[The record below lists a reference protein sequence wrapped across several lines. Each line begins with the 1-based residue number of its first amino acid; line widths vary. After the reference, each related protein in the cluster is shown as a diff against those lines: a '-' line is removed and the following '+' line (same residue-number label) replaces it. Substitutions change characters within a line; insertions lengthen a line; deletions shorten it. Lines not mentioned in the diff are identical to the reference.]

1 MISEIN
7 PKKGEEISMKSKDS
21 MKEYFGNSNVKSLK
35 AVGNGIVIG
44 ILAGLVAVL
53 YRFLLGKGE
62 VLLHY
67 MGSWS
72 KQSIFH
78 GICWFVI
85 LGMISFVVAKLIK
98 WEPMISGSG
107 IPQISGEVKGYLN
120 PSWWKI
126 LIAKIIGG
134 TLCIIGGLSLGREG
148 PSVQLGG
155 MAGKGYAKATKQDET
170 KEKQF
175 ISCGASA
182 GLSAAFNAPLSGLMF
197 SLEEIHKNFS
207 SSVLV
212 TTLIAT
218 VVADFVSKTVFGL
231 NTVFGFELEKVLPL
245 SHYPLLVLLGAI
257 LGMCG
262 VIYNKVTLEIQSLY
276 KKIPA
281 SKMELRVI
289 IPFFIAGVLGFLCPQ
304 VLAGGHT
311 MIELLEEKP
320 GLLVLIFLLLLKFI
334 FSAVCF
340 GSGAPGGIFFPL
352 LILGSYVGAIFGT
365 ISIEYFQVDASFMNN
380 FIILSMAGLFTGI
393 VRAPITGIIL
403 VTEMTGGFSHM
414 LSLAVVS
421 MVAYVVANL
430 CHSEPI
436 YDSLL
441 SRILAGKKVKEVKV
455 NKKKMLLEF
464 TVANGSPLIHQQIK
478 DVDWEDCLVVEI
490 RRGEEE
496 IITKGTTT
504 IKRGDQLVFLV
515 ESNGLS
521 NYHKKLSKLCSGEEA

>member
-1 MISEIN
+1 MISEKN
-7 PKKGEEISMKSKDS
+7 SKKGEEVSMKSKDS

-107 IPQISGEVKGYLN
+107 IPQISGVVKWYLN

-182 GLSAAFNAPLSGLMF
+182 GLSAAFNAPLS
-197 SLEEIHKNFS
+197 
-207 SSVLV
+207 
-212 TTLIAT
+212 
-218 VVADFVSKTVFGL
+218 D
-231 NTVFGFELEKVLPL
+231 
-245 SHYPLLVLLGAI
+245 
-257 LGMCG
+257 
-262 VIYNKVTLEIQSLY
+262 
-276 KKIPA
+276 
-281 SKMELRVI
+281 
-289 IPFFIAGVLGFLCPQ
+289 LC
-304 VLAGGHT
+304 
-311 MIELLEEKP
+311 
-320 GLLVLIFLLLLKFI
+320 
-334 FSAVCF
+334 
-340 GSGAPGGIFFPL
+340 FP
-352 LILGSYVGAIFGT
+352 
-365 ISIEYFQVDASFMNN
+365 
-380 FIILSMAGLFTGI
+380 
-393 VRAPITGIIL
+393 
-403 VTEMTGGFSHM
+403 
-414 LSLAVVS
+414 
-421 MVAYVVANL
+421 
-430 CHSEPI
+430 
-436 YDSLL
+436 
-441 SRILAGKKVKEVKV
+441 
-455 NKKKMLLEF
+455 
-464 TVANGSPLIHQQIK
+464 
-478 DVDWEDCLVVEI
+478 
-490 RRGEEE
+490 
-496 IITKGTTT
+496 
-504 IKRGDQLVFLV
+504 
-515 ESNGLS
+515 
-521 NYHKKLSKLCSGEEA
+521 